1 MEKTYIKTTCKV
13 GACEPQCGL
22 MVEIEDGV
30 LQAVQPDVSHPISQG
45 YMCLKANAVPEY
57 QNDPDRLLFPE
68 RGTAGGRGR
77 LSWHEATTEIG
88 QKLREITDKY
98 GPSAVATYWG
108 NAADTT
114 GMVAANTLCSGLG
127 SPNSF
132 NVLSLEYTDRGA
144 VAERVLGDQTLI
156 LQPDAD
162 NTHFALLLG
171 TNPLVTQ
178 GMTLLQRR
186 PRIGIDL
193 KKVSQRGGKVV
204 VVDPRV
210 TETTRSS
217 DLHVM
222 IKPGT
227 DLFLLLAI
235 IHRILIT
242 HQYDS
247 DFLARYTTG
256 KEQWLEVVKELD
268 LQWAAETTGIT
279 VETITQIADEFS
291 HAKSAFATTRVGVQ
305 TSHNTTLTEWAVLTL
320 NTITGN
326 IDRPGGVFLN
336 PGAIDNTRLIHT
348 FTKRKNPAN
357 SRIGGYPQIFGG
369 PPATVFSDDVLSED
383 TDRIRALI
391 VVAGN
396 PVMSF
401 PDTQKIEKAL
411 KRLDLLVCIDI
422 YRSDTGSFAHYNL
435 PAATIY
441 EKGGLHVLTQPFEPY
456 PFAEWRK
463 KVVEPRGE
471 ARPEWDIA
479 RDIARAAKI
488 PFLNNPVIDGL
499 DKIMGWFGKH
509 FTEKHFAQ
517 LLFLSS
523 LARKKISIN
532 RLINSDE
539 GIKFGDIE
547 WGAFLNNGLLTA
559 DKKIHLAP
567 SDLMQ
572 GLKEAISAPPTTS
585 DEFPLMLISGG
596 RRLASFNSWTHN
608 LPSLAKK
615 VKGNH
620 AVMSSADAEG
630 LDIQDGSKIRIVS
643 ATNAICLQVE
653 VSEEIR
659 QGVIV
664 VHQFWG
670 HHYNSS
676 QTLARKNPG
685 VNVNLLHS
693 DKIRDQFC
701 GMPVFNGTPCRV
713 EMAELVRVR
722 ET

>member
-1 MEKTYIKTTCKV
+1 MTEEFVKTTCKV

-22 MVEIEDGV
+22 VLEIKDG
-30 LQAVQPDVSHPISQG
+30 LLNAVKPDASHPISQG

-68 RGTAGGRGR
+68 RGSEDSRKR
-77 LSWHEATTEIG
+77 LSWSVATTEIG
-88 QKLREITDKY
+88 QELRHIAAKY
-98 GPSAVATYWG
+98 GPNAIATYWG

-186 PRIGIDL
+186 PRIGMHL
-193 KKVSQRGGKVV
+193 KNVSQRGGKVV

-210 TETTRSS
+210 TETSRIA
-217 DLHVM
+217 DLHIM

-227 DLFLLLAI
+227 DLFLLLAM
-235 IHRILIT
+235 IHRILT
-242 HQYDS
+242 TNRCDS
-247 DFLARYTTG
+247 DFLQRYTTG
-256 KEQWLEVVKELD
+256 MTQWLEMAKSID
-268 LQWAAETTGIT
+268 LQRAADMTGVA
-279 VETITQIADEFS
+279 VETIIQIADDFAE
-291 HAKSAFATTRVGVQ
+291 AKSGFVTTRVGVQ
-305 TSHNTTLTEWAVLTL
+305 TSHNSTLTEWAVLTL
-320 NTITGN
+320 NAITGN
-326 IDRPGGVFLN
+326 IDRPGGVYLN
-336 PGAIDNTRLIHT
+336 PGAIDNTRLIHS
-348 FTKRKNPAN
+348 FTKGKNPAA
-357 SRIGGYPQIFGG
+357 SRLGGYPQIFGG
-369 PPATVFSDDVLSED
+369 PPASVFADDVLSD
-383 TDRIRALI
+383 DPDRIRALI
-391 VVAGN
+391 VIAGN
-396 PVMSF
+396 PVISF
-401 PDTQKIEKAL
+401 PNTKKIEKAL
-411 KRLDLLVCIDI
+411 QRLDLLVCIDI

-463 KVVEPRGE
+463 KVVEPRGQ
-471 ARPEWDIA
+471 ARGEWDIA
-479 RDIARAAKI
+479 RDIARASKI
-488 PFLNNPVIDGL
+488 PFLNSPAIDRI
-499 DKIMGWFGKH
+499 DKIMGWFGKC

-523 LARKKISIN
+523 MARKRIAIN
-532 RLINSDE
+532 RLIESDV
-539 GIKFGDIE
+539 GLKFGDIE
-547 WGAFLNNGLLTA
+547 WGKFLSDGVLTD

-567 SDLMQ
+567 DDLLQ
-572 GLKEAISAPPTTS
+572 GLKEAIHAPPATS
-585 DEFPLMLISGG
+585 NEFPMLLISGG

-608 LPSLAKK
+608 LPSLTKK
-615 VKGNH
+615 LNGNH
-620 AVMSSADAEG
+620 AIMNLVDGEN
-630 LDIQDGSKIRIVS
+630 LDIQNGTKIRIVS
-643 ATNAICLQVE
+643 PTHAITIQVE
-653 VSEEIR
+653 LIEGIR
-659 QGVIV
+659 RGVIV

-670 HHYNSS
+670 HHYDSG
-676 QTLARKNPG
+676 QTTAKKSPG

-693 DKIRDQFC
+693 DKTRDKFC

-713 EMAELVRVR
+713 EKIEIVRT
-722 ET
+722 EAG